1 MILKKV
7 VLSVI
12 AALFITIIIPLV
24 IVEVFK
30 PDGNA
35 ASSEGNMPA
44 VTTAAEQT
52 S

>member
-1 MILKKV
+1 MFLKKV
-7 VLSVI
+7 LLSVI

-35 ASSEGNMPA
+35 ASSHGDLPA
-44 VTTAAEQT
+44 VTPAAEQT

>member
-1 MILKKV
+1 MKKV
-7 VLSVI
+7 LLSVI

-35 ASSEGNMPA
+35 ASSDGDLPA
-44 VTTAAEQT
+44 VTAAAEQT